1 MPADILIYHN
11 PKCRKSREALD
22 YIREHGQEPTVID
35 YIKQP
40 LTETQIRKLL
50 KILGIAP
57 SSMIRASDFR
67 RLELEPTN
75 DPDKLIAML
84 IEHPVLM
91 ERPIVV
97 IGDEAVIARPIERL
111 YNFVP

>member
-11 PKCRKSREALD
+11 PNCSKSREALE
-22 YIREHGQEPTVID
+22 YIREHGYEPTVIE

-40 LTETQIRKLL
+40 LDKTQIRKLL

-57 SSMIRASDFR
+57 SSMIRAADFR
-67 RLELEPTN
+67 RLELEPTD
-75 DPDKLIAML
+75 DPDQLVAMIA
-84 IEHPVLM
+84 EHPVLM

-97 IGDEAVIARPIERL
+97 IGDEAIIARPLERL